1 MSKKVMEIKVFGHF
15 NPKGFISFYF
25 LLMLFYFVYCCITLM
40 SKSKLEGNVMFKN
53 AFGVLQK
60 VGKALML
67 PVALLPAAGILLA
80 LGAALQN
87 PVLLDIAPFLDNSG
101 VAKVASIMQNAGG
114 IVFGNLALLFAV
126 GVAVGLAGGEGVA
139 GLAAIIGYLI
149 MNVTMGTA
157 LGLTA
162 EDVNGLNYASI
173 LGVPTLQTG
182 VFGGIIVGIIAAAL
196 YNKFYEIELP
206 SYLGFFAGK
215 RFVPIVTAGTSI
227 LLGLLML
234 VIWPPIQAGLN
245 AFSQNMVHANLTLS
259 AFIFGVIER
268 SLIPFG
274 LHHIFYSPFWYEFGE
289 YVTKAGEV
297 VRGDQRIF
305 MAQISDNVQNLTAGT
320 FMTGKFPFMMFGLP
334 AAALAIYQ
342 EARPERKAVVG
353 GLMASAALTSFLT
366 GITEPIEFSFLFVAP
381 VLFGIHAIFAGLS
394 FMVMHLLNV
403 KIGMTFSGGLIDYI
417 LFGLINPQTNAW
429 LVIPVGLAFSVI
441 YYFGF
446 RFAIRKFNLKTPGRE
461 VAEET
466 ADAADAQG
474 NELPYQILEAMGGK
488 DNIVHLD
495 ACITRLRVSVKDVK
509 HVDKDRLKQLG
520 AAGVLE
526 VGNNIQAIFGPR
538 SETIK
543 GQMKDI
549 MSGKKPSPATQ
560 PSAAKEVEQQ
570 IEEVNPGALQ
580 NEEKAN
586 EVFVSPIKGEIK
598 PITEV
603 PDSVFSGKMMGD
615 GFAILPSEGTVVSPV
630 DGKIVNVFPT
640 KHAIGIVSDGGREI
654 LIHVGIDTV
663 NLKGQGFETLVSEN
677 DRVEKGQALIKVDLD
692 FVKKNAPSIIT
703 PVVFTNL
710 KQGEKVVLKKQGAVE
725 LKEENI
731 ISIEK

>member
-1 MSKKVMEIKVFGHF
+1 MK
-15 NPKGFISFYF
+15 
-25 LLMLFYFVYCCITLM
+25 TLNERY
-40 SKSKLEGNVMFKN
+40 KKLEVDFMFKK

-80 LGAALQN
+80 LGAALRN
-87 PVLLDIAPFLDNSG
+87 PALLELAPFLDNST
-101 VAKVASIMQNAGG
+101 VDMIAAVMQKAGD
-114 IVFGNLALLFAV
+114 IIFGNLPLLFAV
-126 GVAVGLAGGEGVA
+126 GVAVGLAGGEGTA

-149 MNVTMGTA
+149 MNVTMGTV
-157 LGLTA
+157 LGITP

-173 LGVPTLQTG
+173 LGIPTLQTG
-182 VFGGIIVGIIAAAL
+182 VFGGIIVGILAATM
-196 YNKFYEIELP
+196 YNKFFEIELP

-215 RFVPIVTAGTSI
+215 RFVPIITAASALVLGI
-227 LLGLLML
+227 LMIF
-234 VIWPPIQAGLN
+234 IWPPIQNGLN
-245 AFSQNMVHANLTLS
+245 AFSQNMVHANLTIS

-289 YVTKAGEV
+289 YATKAGEV

-305 MAQISDNVQNLTAGT
+305 MAQITDNVQNLTAGT

-334 AAALAIYQ
+334 AAALAIYH
-342 EARPERKAVVG
+342 EAKPEKKAIVG

-381 VLFGIHAIFAGLS
+381 VLFGIHAIFAGFS
-394 FMVMHLLNV
+394 FMVMHMLDV

-429 LVIPVGLAFSVI
+429 IVIPVGLVFAVV

-446 RFAIRKFNLKTPGRE
+446 RFAIRTFNLKTPGRE
-461 VAEET
+461 LEEEENQAPT
-466 ADAADAQG
+466 GKAGSGDLAS
-474 NELPYQILEAMGGK
+474 NILEAMGGK
-488 DNIVHLD
+488 GNIAHLD
-495 ACITRLRVSVKDVK
+495 ACITRLRVSVNDIKDV
-509 HVDKDRLKQLG
+509 DKNELKRLG

-549 MSGKKPSPATQ
+549 MEGKKPRTAVKAPE
-560 PSAAKEVEQQ
+560 KGVEQQ
-570 IEEVNPGALQ
+570 IEEINPEALQ
-580 NEEKAN
+580 TARNIENEGFMA
-586 EVFVSPIKGEIK
+586 PLKGELK

-603 PDSVFSGKMMGD
+603 PDQVFAGKMMGD
-615 GFAILPSEGTVVSPV
+615 GFAIVPSEGTIVSPV
-630 DGKIVNVFPT
+630 NGKIVNLFPT
-640 KHAIGIVSDGGREI
+640 KHAIGILSDTGREI

-677 DRVEKGQALIKVDLD
+677 DIVEQGQPLLKVDLD
-692 FVKKNAPSIIT
+692 YIKEHATSTIT
-703 PVVFTNL
+703 PIVFTNL
-710 KQGEKVVLKKQGAVE
+710 AEGEKVVIEKPGLVE
-725 LKEENI
+725 LKQEGIINI
-731 ISIEK
+731 TK

>member
-1 MSKKVMEIKVFGHF
+1 
-15 NPKGFISFYF
+15 
-25 LLMLFYFVYCCITLM
+25 
-40 SKSKLEGNVMFKN
+40 MFKK

-80 LGAALQN
+80 LGAALRN
-87 PVLLDIAPFLDNSG
+87 PALLELAPFLDNST
-101 VAKVASIMQNAGG
+101 VDMIAAVMQKAGD
-114 IVFGNLALLFAV
+114 IIFGNLPLLFAV
-126 GVAVGLAGGEGVA
+126 GVAVGLAGGEGTA

-149 MNVTMGTA
+149 MNVTMGTV
-157 LGLTA
+157 LGITP
-162 EDVNGLNYASI
+162 EDVNGLNYANV
-173 LGVPTLQTG
+173 LGIPTLQTG
-182 VFGGIIVGIIAAAL
+182 VFGGIIVGILAATM

-215 RFVPIVTAGTSI
+215 RFVPIITAASA
-227 LLGLLML
+227 LVLGLLMIF
-234 VIWPPIQAGLN
+234 IWPPIQNGLN
-245 AFSQNMVHANLTLS
+245 AFSQNMVHANLTIS

-268 SLIPFG
+268 ALIPFG

-334 AAALAIYQ
+334 AAALAIYH
-342 EARPERKAVVG
+342 EARPEKKVLVG

-381 VLFGIHAIFAGLS
+381 ILFGIHAIFAGFS
-394 FMVMHLLNV
+394 FMIMHLLDV

-429 LVIPVGLAFSVI
+429 LVIPVGLGFAVI

-446 RFAIRKFNLKTPGRE
+446 RYAIRTFNLKTPGRE
-461 VAEET
+461 LEEEENQAPT
-466 ADAADAQG
+466 GKAGSADLAT
-474 NELPYQILEAMGGK
+474 NILDAMGGK
-488 DNIVHLD
+488 GNIAHLD
-495 ACITRLRVSVKDVK
+495 ACITRLRVSVNDIKDV
-509 HVDKDRLKQLG
+509 DKNQLKKLG

-549 MSGKKPSPATQ
+549 IEGKKPRTTVKTPE
-560 PSAAKEVEQQ
+560 KGVEQQ
-570 IEEVNPGALQ
+570 IEEINPEALQ
-580 NEEKAN
+580 TARSTEDEGFMA
-586 EVFVSPIKGEIK
+586 PLKGELK

-603 PDSVFSGKMMGD
+603 PDQVFAGKMMGD
-615 GFAILPSEGTVVSPV
+615 GFAIVPVEGTIVSPV
-630 DGKIVNVFPT
+630 NGKIVNLFPT
-640 KHAIGIVSDGGREI
+640 KHAIGILSDTGREI

-663 NLKGQGFETLVSEN
+663 NLKGQGFETLVAEN
-677 DRVEKGQALIKVDLD
+677 DIVEQGQPLLKVDLD
-692 FVKKNAPSIIT
+692 YIKEHATSTIT
-703 PVVFTNL
+703 PIVFTNL
-710 KQGEKVVLKKQGAVE
+710 AEGEKVV
-725 LKEENI
+725 
-731 ISIEK
+731 IEKPGQVDLKQAGIIKITK

>member
-1 MSKKVMEIKVFGHF
+1 
-15 NPKGFISFYF
+15 
-25 LLMLFYFVYCCITLM
+25 
-40 SKSKLEGNVMFKN
+40 MFKK

-80 LGAALQN
+80 LGAALRN
-87 PVLLDIAPFLDNSG
+87 PALVELAPFLDNSTVDM
-101 VAKVASIMQNAGG
+101 VAAVMQKAGD
-114 IVFGNLALLFAV
+114 IVFGNLPLLFAV
-126 GVAVGLAGGEGVA
+126 GVAVGLAGGEGTA

-149 MNVTMGTA
+149 MNVTMGTV
-157 LGLTA
+157 LGIEA
-162 EDVNGLNYASI
+162 EDVNGLSYANV
-173 LGVPTLQTG
+173 LGIPTLQTG

-215 RFVPIVTAGTSI
+215 RFVPIITAATA
-227 LLGLLML
+227 LVLGLLML
-234 VIWPPIQAGLN
+234 VIWPPIQNGLN
-245 AFSQNMVHANLTLS
+245 AFSQNMVHANLTIS

-289 YVTKAGEV
+289 YVTKAGDV

-305 MAQISDNVQNLTAGT
+305 MAQISDNVQNLTSGT

-334 AAALAIYQ
+334 AAALAIYH
-342 EARPERKAVVG
+342 EAKPEKKVLVG

-381 VLFGIHAIFAGLS
+381 ILFAIHAVFAGFS
-394 FMVMHLLNV
+394 FMVMHLLDV

-429 LVIPVGLAFSVI
+429 IVIPVGLVFAVV

-461 VAEET
+461 LEEEENQAPT
-466 ADAADAQG
+466 GKAGSADLAS
-474 NELPYQILEAMGGK
+474 NILDAMGGK
-488 DNIVHLD
+488 GNIAHLD
-495 ACITRLRVSVKDVK
+495 ACITRLRVSVNDIKD
-509 HVDKDRLKQLG
+509 VDKDQLKRLG

-549 MSGKKPSPATQ
+549 MEGKKPRTTVKAPE
-560 PSAAKEVEQQ
+560 KGVEQQ
-570 IEEVNPGALQ
+570 IEEVNPEALQ
-580 NEEKAN
+580 TARES
-586 EVFVSPIKGEIK
+586 EVEGIVAPIKGELK

-603 PDSVFSGKMMGD
+603 PDQVFAGKMMGD
-615 GFAILPSEGTVVSPV
+615 GFAIVPAEGMVVSPV
-630 DGKIVNVFPT
+630 NGKIVNLFPT
-640 KHAIGIVSDGGREI
+640 KHAIGILSDAGREI

-677 DRVEKGQALIKVDLD
+677 DIVEQGQPLLKVDLD
-692 FVKKNAPSIIT
+692 YIKEHATSTIT
-703 PVVFTNL
+703 PIVFTNL
-710 KQGEKVVLKKQGAVE
+710 AEGEKVV
-725 LKEENI
+725 
-731 ISIEK
+731 IEKSGQVNLKQEGIVKITK

>member
-1 MSKKVMEIKVFGHF
+1 MSYLK
-15 NPKGFISFYF
+15 
-25 LLMLFYFVYCCITLM
+25 
-40 SKSKLEGNVMFKN
+40 KLEVYIMFKQ

-80 LGAALQN
+80 LGAALRN
-87 PVLLDIAPFLDNSG
+87 PALIELAPFLDNST
-101 VAKVASIMQNAGG
+101 VDMIAAVMQKAGD
-114 IVFGNLALLFAV
+114 IIFGNLPLLFAV
-126 GVAVGLAGGEGVA
+126 GVAVGLAGGEGTA

-149 MNVTMGTA
+149 MNVTMGTI
-157 LGLTA
+157 LGITA
-162 EDVNGLNYASI
+162 EDVNGLNYANV
-173 LGVPTLQTG
+173 LGIPTLQTG
-182 VFGGIIVGIIAAAL
+182 VFGGIIVGILASAM

-215 RFVPIVTAGTSI
+215 RFVPIITAASAL
-227 LLGLLML
+227 LLGLLMIF
-234 VIWPPIQAGLN
+234 IWPPIQNGLN
-245 AFSQNMVHANLTLS
+245 AFSQNMVHANLTIS

-289 YVTKAGEV
+289 YTTKAGEV

-305 MAQISDNVQNLTAGT
+305 MAQITDNVKNLTAGT

-334 AAALAIYQ
+334 AAALAIYH
-342 EARPERKAVVG
+342 EAKPEKKVFVG

-381 VLFGIHAIFAGLS
+381 ILFGIHAVFAGLS
-394 FMVMHLLNV
+394 FMVMHMLDV

-429 LVIPVGLAFSVI
+429 IVIPVGLAFAVI

-446 RFAIRKFNLKTPGRE
+446 RFAIRTFNLKTPGRE
-461 VAEET
+461 LEEEENQ
-466 ADAADAQG
+466 AATGKAGSGDLAS
-474 NELPYQILEAMGGK
+474 NILDAMGGK
-488 DNIVHLD
+488 GNIAHLD
-495 ACITRLRVSVKDVK
+495 ACITRLRVSVNDIKN
-509 HVDKDRLKQLG
+509 VDKDQLKRLG

-549 MSGKKPSPATQ
+549 MDGKKPRTTVKAPE
-560 PSAAKEVEQQ
+560 KGVEQQ
-570 IEEVNPGALQ
+570 IEEIDPEALQ
-580 NEEKAN
+580 SARSTEDEGFMA
-586 EVFVSPIKGEIK
+586 PLKGELK

-603 PDSVFSGKMMGD
+603 PDQVFAGKMMGD
-615 GFAILPSEGTVVSPV
+615 GFAIVPVEGTIVSPV
-630 DGKIVNVFPT
+630 SGKIVNLFPT
-640 KHAIGIVSDGGREI
+640 KHAIGILSDTGREI

-663 NLKGQGFETLVSEN
+663 NLKGQGFESLVSEN
-677 DRVEKGQALIKVDLD
+677 DIVDQGQPLLKVDLD
-692 FVKKNAPSIIT
+692 YIKEHATSIIT

-710 KQGEKVVLKKQGAVE
+710 AEGEKVV
-725 LKEENI
+725 
-731 ISIEK
+731 IEKPGQVNLKQTGIIKITK